1 MLPQETNLNLA
12 KTTDKLS
19 VEKQRLDALLVSPL
33 VAIDPRKPTSL
44 MTCWHGMM

>member
-19 VEKQRLDALLVSPL
+19 VEKQRLDALLVSVLP
-33 VAIDPRKPTSL
+33 AIDPRRNTSL
-44 MTCWHGMM
+44 VVCW